1 MLLPPLTADFI
12 SSAYAS
18 YFSASTIPAA
28 CILRQV
34 KLDYAR
40 IMRRSADGYKMNV
53 KLDIVKE

>member
-1 MLLPPLTADFI
+1 MLLIFLLLP
-12 SSAYAS
+12 
-18 YFSASTIPAA
+18 FSIIPAA